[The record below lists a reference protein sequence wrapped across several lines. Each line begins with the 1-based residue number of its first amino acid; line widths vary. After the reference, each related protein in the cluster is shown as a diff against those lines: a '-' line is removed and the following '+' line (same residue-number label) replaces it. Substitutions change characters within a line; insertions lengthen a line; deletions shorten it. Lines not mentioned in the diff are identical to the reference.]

1 MTALA
6 VRSDPSQTLPAKIAY
21 ADALARSGLLPAAY
35 RAKPANVLY
44 AVEYGDMLGLPP
56 MAAITGIH
64 IIEGKPSASSGLI
77 SALVRRAGHK
87 LRVTGNDKEATA
99 HIVRADDPDFTFEA
113 RWTLE
118 RAKAADLAGKGT
130 WKKYPA
136 AMLKARAISEVAR
149 AACEEALFGLHYT
162 PEELGAE
169 VDEDGGVVGGVVVG
183 EAAPVPAAAPAED
196 LWQTPAPESTDQ
208 EWLQAAL
215 EQAVTVTTKETGEK
229 LWVEGAERQQDG
241 RITPADAKR
250 VADLLRARFAELK
263 AGEAEVVDAETVEH
277 LRHRFD
283 GHSQR
288 ERRHRGSAAGR
299 GWPGPASLSLRRGI
313 RQLAR
318 TMSQRDDHRREG
330 AGQQNAQNRE
340 SSGSELTD
348 GGGVPLPRQVIPGS
362 ILPAHEGPTERRSP
376 SDYRCR
382 PQTGSHHLHPSSKTR
397 AVRRQR
403 IRGNRTAEPREA
415 ATPADQTGSH
425 NGLQPGTSSKR
436 LDRFVDQSNGYNI
449 PIFNR
454 T

>member
-21 ADALARSGLLPAAY
+21 ARALADSGLLPAAY
-35 RAKPANVLY
+35 RAQPANVLY

-215 EQAVTVTTKETGEK
+215 GQAVTVTKEAGEK

-241 RITPADAKR
+241 RLTPADAKR
-250 VADLLRARFAELK
+250 VKELLRARAAELK
-263 AGEAEVVDAETVEH
+263 AGEAGAVDAETVEAIIVI
-277 LRHRFD
+277 
-283 GHSQR
+283 
-288 ERRHRGSAAGR
+288 E
-299 GWPGPASLSLRRGI
+299 
-313 RQLAR
+313 
-318 TMSQRDDHRREG
+318 DD
-330 AGQQNAQNRE
+330 
-340 SSGSELTD
+340 
-348 GGGVPLPRQVIPGS
+348 
-362 ILPAHEGPTERRSP
+362 
-376 SDYRCR
+376 
-382 PQTGSHHLHPSSKTR
+382 
-397 AVRRQR
+397 
-403 IRGNRTAEPREA
+403 
-415 ATPADQTGSH
+415 PADGLDPEDSWAAKVGDITCLEDAAAALADLH
-425 NGLQPGTSSKR
+425 VTLKNGTIDD
-436 LDRFVDQSNGYNI
+436 DRFQHIVAAIDVKTAAI
-449 PIFNR
+449 VAAVAA
-454 T
+454 

>member
-21 ADALARSGLLPAAY
+21 AKALADSGLLPAAY
-35 RAKPANVLY
+35 RAQPANVLY

-208 EWLQAAL
+208 EWLTAAL
-215 EQAVTVTTKETGEK
+215 GQAVTVTSKEAGEK

-263 AGEAEVVDAETVEH
+263 AGAAEVVDAEAVEAIIVVEDDPADG
-277 LRHRFD
+277 LDPGDPWAAKVEDITCLEDAAAALADLNVTLKNGSVAGDRFK
-283 GHSQR
+283 R
-288 ERRHRGSAAGR
+288 
-299 GWPGPASLSLRRGI
+299 
-313 RQLAR
+313 
-318 TMSQRDDHRREG
+318 
-330 AGQQNAQNRE
+330 
-340 SSGSELTD
+340 
-348 GGGVPLPRQVIPGS
+348 V
-362 ILPAHEGPTERRSP
+362 
-376 SDYRCR
+376 
-382 PQTGSHHLHPSSKTR
+382 
-397 AVRRQR
+397 
-403 IRGNRTAEPREA
+403 EA
-415 ATPADQTGSH
+415 AIEAKCAAIGAA
-425 NGLQPGTSSKR
+425 
-436 LDRFVDQSNGYNI
+436 VAA
-449 PIFNR
+449 
-454 T
+454 